1 MPPSKITYI
10 EDLPELDD
18 IFDKQQSMQG
28 YPPRINP
35 DFSKQMND
43 EMSERD
49 RTMRPLQGK
58 IRQSTDFRAAVAGG
72 MPGIPGMNGGMQGMQ
87 GMSGMPSPGLMSM
100 NGMMPGMAG
109 MAGMIVPHHPPR
121 HPPQPQH
128 RQSHDI
134 DEEEDEYQMGPRIQ
148 QHRQKHM
155 SQDISCIEIAK
166 HIKSCPICS
175 KFYDTD
181 KSLYI
186 IVIIILLMF
195 CILLLKKILFVKE

>member
-1 MPPSKITYI
+1 MPPSKVTYI

-28 YPPRINP
+28 FPPRVNP
-35 DFSKQMND
+35 DFSKQMSD

-58 IRQSTDFRAAVAGG
+58 IRQSSDFRAAVAGG
-72 MPGIPGMNGGMQGMQ
+72 MAGMH
-87 GMSGMPSPGLMSM
+87 GMSGMG
-100 NGMMPGMAG
+100 GMPGMGGRAIPG
-109 MAGMIVPHHPPR
+109 MSSGMIVPHSHHSHP
-121 HPPQPQH
+121 HSH
-128 RQSHDI
+128 RQENDYLLVEPHD
-134 DEEEDEYQMGPRIQ
+134 DDEYQLGPRAQ
-148 QHRQKHM
+148 QRAPPPPPPA
-155 SQDISCIEIAK
+155 SREISCIEIAK

-186 IVIIILLMF
+186 IVIILLLIF
-195 CILLLKKILFVKE
+195 CILLLKKILFSKE

>member
-1 MPPSKITYI
+1 MPPSKVTYI

-28 YPPRINP
+28 FPPRMNP
-35 DFSKQMND
+35 EFSKQMSD

-58 IRQSTDFRAAVAGG
+58 IRQSSDFRTAIAGG
-72 MPGIPGMNGGMQGMQ
+72 MAGMHGMQGMGIQ
-87 GMSGMPSPGLMSM
+87 GMQRGMPS
-100 NGMMPGMAG
+100 GMM
-109 MAGMIVPHHPPR
+109 VPHSHP
-121 HPPQPQH
+121 HH
-128 RQSHDI
+128 SHHQENDYLLVEPN
-134 DEEEDEYQMGPRIQ
+134 DDDEYQLGPRAQ
-148 QHRQKHM
+148 QRSHQ
-155 SQDISCIEIAK
+155 SQHSPQTANREISCIEIAK

-186 IVIIILLMF
+186 IVIIILLIF

>member
-1 MPPSKITYI
+1 MPPSKVTYI

-28 YPPRINP
+28 FPPRMNP
-35 DFSKQMND
+35 EFSKQMSD
-43 EMSERD
+43 EISERD

-58 IRQSTDFRAAVAGG
+58 IRQSSDFRTAIAGG
-72 MPGIPGMNGGMQGMQ
+72 MAGMHGMQGMGAQGMHGMQGMQ
-87 GMSGMPSPGLMSM
+87 RGIPGMSSS
-100 NGMMPGMAG
+100 
-109 MAGMIVPHHPPR
+109 MIVPHSHHNHSHRQENDYLLIEPNDDNEEYQLGPR
-121 HPPQPQH
+121 AQQRSHQAQHSPQPVN
-128 RQSHDI
+128 R
-134 DEEEDEYQMGPRIQ
+134 E
-148 QHRQKHM
+148 
-155 SQDISCIEIAK
+155 ISCIEIAK

-186 IVIIILLMF
+186 IVILILLIF

>member
-1 MPPSKITYI
+1 MPPSKVTYI

-35 DFSKQMND
+35 DFSKQMSD

-49 RTMRPLQGK
+49 RTARPLQGR
-58 IRQSTDFRAAVAGG
+58 IRQSNDFRAAIAGG
-72 MPGIPGMNGGMQGMQ
+72 MAGIHGMAGGMGIPGMNGMQ
-87 GMSGMPSPGLMSM
+87 
-100 NGMMPGMAG
+100 
-109 MAGMIVPHHPPR
+109 IVPRQQHAQHR
-121 HPPQPQH
+121 PQQSNHH
-128 RQSHDI
+128 RQSHD
-134 DEEEDEYQMGPRIQ
+134 DEDDDEYQMGPRIQ
-148 QHRQKHM
+148 QHRPPQQHV
-155 SQDISCIEIAK
+155 SHEISCIEIAK

-186 IVIIILLMF
+186 IVIIILLIF

>member
-58 IRQSTDFRAAVAGG
+58 IRQASDFRAAVAGG
-72 MPGIPGMNGGMQGMQ
+72 MSGIPGMN
-87 GMSGMPSPGLMSM
+87 SGMPSPGLMSM
-100 NGMMPGMAG
+100 NGMMAG
-109 MAGMIVPHHPPR
+109 MPGMIVPHHPPR
-121 HPPQPQH
+121 HPPHPPQH
-128 RQSHDI
+128 NHHDE
-134 DEEEDEYQMGPRIQ
+134 DDDEYQMGPRIQ